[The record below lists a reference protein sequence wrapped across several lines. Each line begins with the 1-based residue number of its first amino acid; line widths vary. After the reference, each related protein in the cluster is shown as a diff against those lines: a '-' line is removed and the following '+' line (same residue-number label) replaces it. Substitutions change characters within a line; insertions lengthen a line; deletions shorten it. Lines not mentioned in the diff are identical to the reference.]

1 MLENLIIFRV
11 QSTLRTFTK
20 FNDFLLCSGPT
31 HIKQCI
37 RMFLVVLSSR
47 KHRQTDKTS
56 KKITP
61 LVALKQLN
69 RRLMVKKNYKFKI
82 VKNSEI
88 INTQII
94 RTYSTELHKHIAC
107 ESGTQTDNVIY
118 LWKLALAD
126 TNFKA
131 IKQKN
136 VTVESCAQE
145 LQCVVKYSNTMSD
158 LWKWFIL
165 WKAKSKHFLKLGNY
179 FCSYGNTY
187 TKSVL
192 P

>member
-1 MLENLIIFRV
+1 MH
-11 QSTLRTFTK
+11 K
-20 FNDFLLCSGPT
+20 D
-31 HIKQCI
+31 
-37 RMFLVVLSSR
+37 VLSSFEQS
-47 KHRQTDKTS
+47 KTQTDRQNIQKDNSLGGIKTIE
-56 KKITP
+56 KK
-61 LVALKQLN
+61 VN
-69 RRLMVKKNYKFKI
+69 GEKNYKFKI

-107 ESGTQTDNVIY
+107 QSGTQTDNVIY

-136 VTVESCAQE
+136 VTVESCTQE

-158 LWKWFIL
+158 L
-165 WKAKSKHFLKLGNY
+165 
-179 FCSYGNTY
+179 
-187 TKSVL
+187 
-192 P
+192 